1 MSSDASRIKE
11 RWPESSFSP
20 ALCSAW
26 VSLTKSLHLSE
37 PIWDGWAYKLL
48 FCDSQEVERS
58 GVDISLFQVIW
69 PRVSLTRLLAV
80 SSLQSIIQ
88 GPAEDA
94 PSGSFLHFSPQR
106 PCPCWRPGGLGMW
119 HTLCDS
125 TSSFLGICLCHLSS
139 TKCEAFKNRD
149 CHTSLY
155 SLLYWKHC
163 WSWNIFD
170 LLGFTVI
177 LLLCVTLGHHEW
189 SFLVAYAKEPHACS
203 ATVIAKHFYPVFLG

>member
-1 MSSDASRIKE
+1 MNSDASRIRE
-11 RWPESSFSP
+11 RWPESSFLP
-20 ALCSAW
+20 FCSAW
-26 VSLTKSLHLSE
+26 ASLTKSLHLSDLARLGLQA
-37 PIWDGWAYKLL
+37 IILWL
-48 FCDSQEVERS
+48 SEVERS

-69 PRVSLTRLLAV
+69 PLVSLTRLLAV
-80 SSLQSIIQ
+80 SLQSIIQ

-94 PSGSFLHFSPQR
+94 PSGSFLHFSPQS

-119 HTLCDS
+119 HTLCDG
-125 TSSFLGICLCHLSS
+125 TSSFLGVCLCHLSS

-155 SLLYWKHC
+155 SLLYLKHC
-163 WSWNIFD
+163 WSRNIFD

-177 LLLCVTLGHHEW
+177 LLLCVTLGHYEW

-203 ATVIAKHFYPVFLG
+203 VTVIAKHFYLVFLG